1 MSRLTDAA
9 IRNYELGD
17 RSPNMEQL
25 RKIADALECNISAL
39 IDHEPDPIFEIT
51 HIIFDYEKG
60 MKFRPLAGQGEPT
73 ALLSHDSRFDDFLVE
88 QKDALLWRNL

>member
-39 IDHEPDPIFEIT
+39 IDHEP
-51 HIIFDYEKG
+51 
-60 MKFRPLAGQGEPT
+60 
-73 ALLSHDSRFDDFLVE
+73 ALFL
-88 QKDALLWRNL
+88 R